1 MLDMAILGLLREGPK
16 HGYELH
22 HRLVDMGFWRISF
35 GSVYPA
41 LRRLEKNGDITTVNG
56 SGRRKIFELT
66 SAGLGH
72 FEMLLADEEAA
83 MDNSSAF
90 RVRLSLF
97 RYLPNAARVAFL
109 RRRQAV
115 LERRIAAI
123 EEALAA
129 GHIDDRYM
137 RAEMQHRVDTARSDI
152 AWLDELISQEPTYT
166 GLSTITERGTP

>member
-1 MLDMAILGLLREGPK
+1 MLDMALLGLLRESPK

-41 LRRLEKNGDITTVNG
+41 LRRLEKNGDIAAEKGT
-56 SGRRKIFELT
+56 GRRKSYSLT
-66 SAGLGH
+66 NAGLAH
-72 FEMLLADEEAA
+72 FEALLADDGAA

-97 RYLPNAARVAFL
+97 RYLPNSARIMFL
-109 RRRQAV
+109 KRRQAV
-115 LERRIAAI
+115 LEQRIETI
-123 EEALAA
+123 ERALAD

-137 RAEMQHRVDTARSDI
+137 RAEMEHRVDTARNDI
-152 AWLDELISQEPTYT
+152 EWLDELIRQEPAYV
-166 GLSTITERGTP
+166 G

>member
-1 MLDMAILGLLREGPK
+1 MAILGLLREGPK

-41 LRRLEKNGDITTVNG
+41 LRRLERDGDIAAEKGT
-56 SGRRKIFELT
+56 GRRKSYSLT
-66 SAGLGH
+66 PHGLEH
-72 FEMLLADEEAA
+72 FEALLADEDAA

-115 LERRIAAI
+115 LERRIEAI
-123 EEALAA
+123 EQALAD

-137 RAEMQHRVDTARSDI
+137 RAEMQHRVDTARNDI
-152 AWLDELISQEPTYT
+152 LWLDELIRQEPAHV
-166 GLSTITERGTP
+166 G